1 MPAVKDSP
9 KFTGTAIDKVLIRTR
24 VTVSISCFWRITDNR
39 ELSDL
44 KQWTFI
50 QLTTIQVITVSW
62 LSCVG
67 FLVLTGLNHA
77 SPGRRQVLWGL
88 VCWQGLRPEG
98 LPLHHRIFQPPEG
111 FFRLVLM
118 AAGRGSK
125 RNSENIRG
133 RLRPRLGM
141 HTSLTLP
148 LCFIGQSQVVR
159 WIWIP
164 EGEKDAMFWWRN
176 WKVTLERMLRQG
188 GVGVFATYIFI

>member
-9 KFTGTAIDKVLIRTR
+9 KFTGTAIDKVLIRTG
-24 VTVSISCFWRITDNR
+24 VTVSISCFWRITDNL

-50 QLTTIQVITVSW
+50 QLTTLQVITVSW

-77 SPGRRQVLWGL
+77 SPGGLQVLWGL
-88 VCWQGLRPEG
+88 VCWQGLRREG

-118 AAGRGSK
+118 AAGRGFK

-141 HTSLTLP
+141 HRSLK
-148 LCFIGQSQVVR
+148 IGRASCR
-159 WIWIP
+159 
-164 EGEKDAMFWWRN
+164 
-176 WKVTLERMLRQG
+176 ER
-188 GVGVFATYIFI
+188 V